1 MGIVKALSLNCRVNL
16 PGLAAAFLLFY
27 TALSNKPWWT
37 LTGGLGGQ
45 PTFSAEVSP
54 FAVAVEMLGR
64 PVAVP
69 IIPYITLAA
78 RFSMLLAASA
88 MLAGS
93 LLANKPWSKPM
104 MSTRGFALPILFLL
118 GLFAGLQ
125 LAGSYAGASLPL
137 TGKFNLKYTVTYGE
151 STITV
156 TTPTVA
162 ALTQEYWIALTAGA
176 TSILAKAIHGKISHH
191 E

>member
-1 MGIVKALSLNCRVNL
+1 MKPIRALSLNYRVNL
-16 PGLAAAFLLFY
+16 PGLAAASLLSY
-27 TALSNKPWWT
+27 TALSNRPWWT
-37 LTGGLGGQ
+37 LTGGLGDQ
-45 PTFSAEVSP
+45 PTFSAKVSP
-54 FAVAVEMLGR
+54 FAVVVEILGR
-64 PVAVP
+64 PVTVP

-78 RFSMLLAASA
+78 RLSMLLAASA

-93 LLANKPWSKPM
+93 LLASKPWSKPM
-104 MSTRGFALPILFLL
+104 MSIRGFVLPILFLL

-125 LAGSYAGASLPL
+125 LAGSYVGASLPL

-176 TSILAKAIHGKISHH
+176 ISILAKVIHGKISHH